1 MHGEELDMTFF
12 AEVVFSGF
20 VSKAVNNCVDV
31 SWNKIKKIVESEK
44 TKHKNL
50 ESQIYNVTV
59 DVLNSIA
66 DNQFKS
72 NQDNIYNSAEV
83 LLKSF
88 KNSEENELRHIKSC
102 LQMICS
108 NVDEDKCIQF
118 KILLYETL
126 GKNEYSELFRTIL
139 LLLLEQNKQYDHDVQ
154 QQIIKKLDEVI
165 LVLNQKK
172 DNENSNSQFKVKSR
186 TQEYADKWNANMFLN
201 DFNKRDE
208 NTGINVS
215 LKDVY
220 LEKHLPHY
228 IWGYN
233 ENESDDLKEL
243 LTEFIDDNKIKT
255 LLILG
260 HPGIGKTTLIT
271 WFIVNFISRK
281 EDILVYN
288 FASDLNKIDWNCNK
302 NIKNYKY
309 WDDILELLGLTYDI
323 LNEKILILDGFD
335 EIDIHISRINILN
348 KLLSREFK
356 MMNCNFKVIV
366 TCRENYIHELNRA
379 EYNFIT
385 LLPWS
390 TKQIENFCMVY
401 GEKTKRNISKN
412 TMEIIEKNNKV
423 LGIPLILYMVLAL
436 NISIEENGSIVD
448 IYDKIFSLKGGI
460 YDRCIENKS
469 FADIHRIGEIKA
481 QIHQI
486 SREIAIWMFENNPN
500 EAFISQLEY
509 QGICIDIKRNS
520 EKEIENIDQDF
531 LIGNYFKL
539 VKHCEGI
546 ETEEL
551 YFVHRTIYE
560 YFVAETIYSSVENTM
575 INITNDNQEEL
586 AGNIAFYL
594 KEGKITNTIRE
605 FLFRK
610 IKSLYNKLNAEKK
623 QEFYQWWESTIG
635 KMMEVGMFYYTK
647 RNIQDYENIIKK
659 ERNCFFNLLEILRL
673 LLPLTNRKYI
683 MENVNIHKIIDYIS
697 LGQRGDYSY
706 LFLERANL
714 KGANLREANLREV
727 NLREADLS
735 GADLSGTNLGGA
747 NLREAHLG
755 GANLS
760 IANLGGANLR
770 GTHLGGASL
779 IGADLRKADLS
790 GANLSGADLRKT
802 DLRKAGLRK
811 ADLRKTDLSGANLR
825 EANLREADLRRADLS
840 GADLR
845 EADLS
850 GADLREADLRRAK
863 FNERQIAI
871 IEHYSY
877 ELRYIHVYIE
887 KKDCFISYKYY
898 CKKKR

>member
-1 MHGEELDMTFF
+1 MTFF

-44 TKHKNL
+44 TKNKNL

-72 NQDNIYNSAEV
+72 NQGNIYNSAEV

-139 LLLLEQNKQYDHDVQ
+139 LLLLEQNKQYDHDMQ

-243 LTEFIDDNKIKT
+243 LTEFIYDNEIKT

-260 HPGIGKTTLIT
+260 QPGIGKTTLIT
-271 WFIVNFISRK
+271 WFIANFILHK
-281 EDILVYN
+281 EDILVYQ
-288 FASDLNKIDWNCNK
+288 FASDLNKIDWNCSK
-302 NIKNYKY
+302 NTKNYKY
-309 WDDILELLGLTYDI
+309 WDYILKLLRLTYDT
-323 LNEKILILDGFD
+323 LNGKILIFDGFD
-335 EIDIHISRINILN
+335 EIDIHINRINILN
-348 KLLSREFK
+348 KLLSDELK
-356 MMNCNFKVIV
+356 MMHGNFKVII
-366 TCRENYIHELNRA
+366 TCRENYIHELNR
-379 EYNFIT
+379 EKYDFVT
-385 LLPWS
+385 LLPWD
-390 TKQIENFCMVY
+390 KEQIESFCMVY
-401 GEKTKRNISKN
+401 GKKIERNISENMMK
-412 TMEIIEKNNKV
+412 IIEKNKKV

-469 FADIHRIGEIKA
+469 FADIHRIGEIKE

-486 SREIAIWMFENNPN
+486 SREIAIWMLENNPN
-500 EAFISQLEY
+500 EAFIPQLEY
-509 QGICIDIKRNS
+509 QRICIDIKRNG

-539 VKHCEGI
+539 VKHCEGV

-575 INITNDNQEEL
+575 INLTNDNQEKL
-586 AGNIAFYL
+586 AENIAFYL
-594 KEGKITNTIRE
+594 KEGEITNTIGE

-623 QEFYQWWESTIG
+623 QEFYQWWESAVG

-659 ERNCFFNLLEILRL
+659 ERNCFLNLLKILRL

-697 LGQRGDYSY
+697 LGQWGDYSY
-706 LFLERANL
+706 LFLEGANLIGANLSRADLSRANL
-714 KGANLREANLREV
+714 KGANLSRANLKGV
-727 NLREADLS
+727 NLREANLSRANLREENLMEADLMEADLMEANLSRANLSRANLSRANLSRANLIEADLREANLSRANLSRANLSRANLIGTDLS
-735 GADLSGTNLGGA
+735 GADLSG
-747 NLREAHLG
+747 
-755 GANLS
+755 
-760 IANLGGANLR
+760 
-770 GTHLGGASL
+770 
-779 IGADLRKADLS
+779 ADLMK
-790 GANLSGADLRKT
+790 
-802 DLRKAGLRK
+802 
-811 ADLRKTDLSGANLR
+811 
-825 EANLREADLRRADLS
+825 
-840 GADLR
+840 
-845 EADLS
+845 
-850 GADLREADLRRAK
+850 ADLREADLREANLSRANLIGADLMKAK

-871 IEHYSY
+871 IEHYLCD
-877 ELRYIHVYIE
+877 LRDIDIYIE
-887 KKDCFISYKYY
+887 KKDCFISYKDY
-898 CKKKR
+898 CERKW

>member
-1 MHGEELDMTFF
+1 MTSFE
-12 AEVVFSGF
+12 EVVISGF

-31 SWNKIKKIVESEK
+31 SWHKIKKAAENKK
-44 TKHKNL
+44 TKNKNL

-88 KNSEENELRHIKSC
+88 KNSEENELGHIKSC
-102 LQMICS
+102 LQTLCS

-126 GKNEYSELFRTIL
+126 GKNEYCELFRTIL
-139 LLLLEQNKQYDHDVQ
+139 LLLREQNKQYDHNIH
-154 QQIIKKLDEVI
+154 QQIIKKLDEII
-165 LVLNQKK
+165 LVLNKKK

-208 NTGINVS
+208 NAGINVS

-228 IWGYN
+228 IWREN

-243 LTEFIDDNKIKT
+243 LTEFIDDNKIRT

-260 HPGIGKTTLIT
+260 QPGIGKTTLIT
-271 WFIVNFISRK
+271 WLIVNFILHK

-288 FASDLNKIDWNCNK
+288 FASDLNKIDWNCRK
-302 NIKNYKY
+302 NIENYKY
-309 WDDILELLGLTYDI
+309 WDDILELLGLTYDT
-323 LNEKILILDGFD
+323 LNGKILIFDGFD
-335 EIDIHISRINILN
+335 EINIHISRINILN
-348 KLLSREFK
+348 KLLSRKFK
-356 MMNCNFKVIV
+356 MMNSNFKVIV
-366 TCRENYIHELNRA
+366 TCRENYIRELSRA
-379 EYNFIT
+379 EYDFIT
-385 LLPWS
+385 LLPWNK
-390 TKQIENFCMVY
+390 KQIENFCMVY
-401 GEKTKRNISKN
+401 SKKIQYNISENMMK
-412 TMEIIEKNNKV
+412 IIEKNKKV

-500 EAFISQLEY
+500 EAFIPQLEY
-509 QGICIDIKRNS
+509 QRICIDIKRNS
-520 EKEIENIDQDF
+520 EKGIENINQDF

-539 VKHCEGI
+539 VKHCEGN

-560 YFVAETIYSSVENTM
+560 YFVAETIYSSVENAM
-575 INITNDNQEEL
+575 INLTNDNQEDL

-594 KEGKITNTIRE
+594 KEGKITNTIGE

-610 IKSLYNKLNAEKK
+610 IKNLYNKLNTEKK
-623 QEFYQWWESTIG
+623 QEFYQWWESAIE
-635 KMMEVGMFYYTK
+635 KMIEVGMFYYTK

-659 ERNCFFNLLEILRL
+659 EKNCFLNLLTILRL

-683 MENVNIHKIIDYIS
+683 MKNVNMCKIIDYIS
-697 LGQRGDYSY
+697 LGQREDYSY
-706 LFLERANL
+706 LFLEGADLKEANL
-714 KGANLREANLREV
+714 SEANLSKANLSVAHLIGANLRKANLSGT
-727 NLREADLS
+727 DLS
-735 GADLSGTNLGGA
+735 GADLSGVNLIGANLIRANLIGAYLIGADLREAHLDGADLREAHLDGA
-747 NLREAHLG
+747 NLREAHLD
-755 GANLS
+755 GANL
-760 IANLGGANLR
+760 IGAN
-770 GTHLGGASL
+770 L
-779 IGADLRKADLS
+779 IGADLREAHLD
-790 GANLSGADLRKT
+790 
-802 DLRKAGLRK
+802 
-811 ADLRKTDLSGANLR
+811 GANLR
-825 EANLREADLRRADLS
+825 ETHLM
-840 GADLR
+840 
-845 EADLS
+845 
-850 GADLREADLRRAK
+850 RAK
-863 FNERQIAI
+863 FNESKI
-871 IEHYSY
+871 
-877 ELRYIHVYIE
+877 
-887 KKDCFISYKYY
+887 
-898 CKKKR
+898 

>member
-1 MHGEELDMTFF
+1 MTFF

-59 DVLNSIA
+59 DVLNSIT

-126 GKNEYSELFRTIL
+126 GKNEYGELFRTIL
-139 LLLLEQNKQYDHDVQ
+139 LLLLEQNKQYDDDVH

-165 LVLNQKK
+165 SVLNQKK
-172 DNENSNSQFKVKSR
+172 DSEISNSQFKVKSR
-186 TQEYADKWNANMFLN
+186 TQEYADKWKTNMFLN
-201 DFNKRDE
+201 DFNKRNE
-208 NTGINVS
+208 NAGINVS

-220 LEKHLPHY
+220 LEDHLPHY
-228 IWGYN
+228 IWGNNKKDSY
-233 ENESDDLKEL
+233 DLKKL
-243 LTEFIDDNKIKT
+243 LAEFIDDNKKKT

-260 HPGIGKTTLIT
+260 QPGIGKTTLIT
-271 WFIVNFISRK
+271 WFIVNFILHK
-281 EDILVYN
+281 EDILVYQ
-288 FASDLNKIDWNCNK
+288 FASDLNKIDWNCSK
-302 NIKNYKY
+302 NTKNYKY
-309 WDDILELLGLTYDI
+309 WDDILKLLRLTYDT
-323 LNEKILILDGFD
+323 LNGKILIFDGFD
-335 EIDIHISRINILN
+335 EIDIHINRINILN
-348 KLLSREFK
+348 KLLHDEFK
-356 MMNCNFKVIV
+356 MMHDNFKVII
-366 TCRENYIHELNRA
+366 TCRENYIHELNRVKCD
-379 EYNFIT
+379 FIT
-385 LLPWS
+385 LLSWD
-390 TKQIENFCMVY
+390 KEQIESFCMVY
-401 GEKTKRNISKN
+401 GKKIKRNISKN
-412 TMEIIEKNNKV
+412 MMEIIEKNKDV

-448 IYDKIFSLKGGI
+448 IYDKIFSLEGGI

-469 FADIHRIGEIKA
+469 FADIHRIGEIKT

-486 SREIAIWMFENNPN
+486 SREIAIWMFENNPDK
-500 EAFISQLEY
+500 ASIPQSEY
-509 QGICIDIKRNS
+509 QKICTDIKRNNR
-520 EKEIENIDQDF
+520 KEIANIDQDF

-539 VKHCEGI
+539 VKHCEGV

-560 YFVAETIYSSVENTM
+560 YFVTETIYISAENAM
-575 INITNDNQEEL
+575 INLTNDSQEEL

-594 KEGKITNTIRE
+594 KKGNITNTIGE

-623 QEFYQWWESTIG
+623 QEFYQWWESAVG

-659 ERNCFFNLLEILRL
+659 ERNCFFNLLKILRL

-683 MENVNIHKIIDYIS
+683 IENVNIHKIIDYIS

-706 LFLERANL
+706 LFLEGANL
-714 KGANLREANLREV
+714 KGANLREADLMKTYLKGAY
-727 NLREADLS
+727 LREADLS
-735 GADLSGTNLGGA
+735 GAYLSGADLKGA
-747 NLREAHLG
+747 NLKGAHLG
-755 GANLS
+755 GADLRK
-760 IANLGGANLR
+760 AYLKGANLK
-770 GTHLGGASL
+770 GAHLGGADLRKAYLRKAYLRKAYLSGAYL
-779 IGADLRKADLS
+779 SGADLRKADL
-790 GANLSGADLRKT
+790 RET
-802 DLRKAGLRK
+802 DLRK
-811 ADLRKTDLSGANLR
+811 
-825 EANLREADLRRADLS
+825 
-840 GADLR
+840 
-845 EADLS
+845 
-850 GADLREADLRRAK
+850 ADLREADLREADLRETDLREADLREADLREAK

-871 IEHYSY
+871 IEHYSCD
-877 ELRYIHVYIE
+877 LRYIYT
-887 KKDCFISYKYY
+887 
-898 CKKKR
+898 